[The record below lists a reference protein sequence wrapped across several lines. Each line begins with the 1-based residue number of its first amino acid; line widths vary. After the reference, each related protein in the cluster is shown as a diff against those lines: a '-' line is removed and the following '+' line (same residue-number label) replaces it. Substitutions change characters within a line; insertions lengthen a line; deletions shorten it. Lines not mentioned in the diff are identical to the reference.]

1 MTNTTFTVEELLRLP
16 VMQDAKV
23 VAGFQGAVNEIRCV
37 DIMEIPDVRGWLRK
51 GEFVLTTG
59 YSFRG
64 NPQGLSS
71 IIEEMHKV
79 GGAAVGFKPKRFLQV
94 TPPDAIALSNQYRI
108 PLIEI
113 PPDIPYIEITQP
125 IMERILN
132 TQLTMMRKVYDIH
145 SRFVNLLATQR
156 GQELL
161 NVLGQLLGCEAA
173 LLTSSGD
180 VQIRTGGFSVDD
192 VRTIRNIC
200 VDNTVLAHVALTRL
214 LGAADVFETMCLD
227 QVVGLLSLELTARD
241 AGVVH
246 SKRAR
251 EEFLAELLTGSL
263 NMEGILV
270 QRANQLEFP
279 RGACRVV
286 MIVEPLDGTGESV
299 QKDMAHWINQAERSR
314 LVATPLG
321 EHVAVLYSFSDRP
334 KVQQHSMVIEV
345 AQDLRRKLEEH
356 FHVLVRVAIGEARQQ
371 LRELRSSYDEA
382 RRTLNMSKKV
392 LPEQWV
398 VHWSDVYVEDI
409 LLSIGAHPTLE
420 RLYTNL
426 INPIYQY
433 DIENGTDLLHTLDVY
448 LKHGGNTKQVA
459 TELFIHRNSVH
470 YRLER
475 IQDLLGGDLNSPEL
489 LFRLNLSLR
498 AWKLGLGRGQ

>member
-23 VAGFQGAVNEIRCV
+23 VAGFQGTVNEVRCV
-37 DIMEIPDVRGWLRK
+37 DIMEIPDVRGWLRQ

-64 NPQGLSS
+64 NPQGLSA

-79 GGAAVGFKPKRFLQV
+79 GGAAVGFKPKRFLQA
-94 TPPDAIALSNQYRI
+94 TPPDAIALSNQYGI

-113 PPDIPYIEITQP
+113 PPHIPYIEITQP

-132 TQLTMMRKVYDIH
+132 TQLAMMRKVYDVH
-145 SRFVNLLATQR
+145 SRFVNLLAAQR

-173 LLTSSGD
+173 LLTSSGE
-180 VQIRTGGFSVDD
+180 VQIRTAGFSVEN
-192 VRTIRNIC
+192 VKTIRNIC
-200 VDNTVLAHVALTRL
+200 VDNMVLAHVALTRL
-214 LGAADVFETMCLD
+214 LGAADVFESMCLD

-241 AGVVH
+241 AGLVH

-251 EEFLAELLTGSL
+251 EEFLTELLTGAL

-279 RGACRVV
+279 RGASRVV
-286 MIVEPLDGTGESV
+286 MIIEPLDGAGGDSV
-299 QKDMAHWINQAERSR
+299 QTDMVQWINQAERNR
-314 LVATPLG
+314 FVAASLG
-321 EHVAVLYSFSDRP
+321 EHVAVLYAFSDAP
-334 KVQQHSMVIEV
+334 TVQQHSAAVQV
-345 AQDLRRKLEEH
+345 AHELRQKLEEQ
-356 FHVLVRVAIGEARQQ
+356 FQAPVRVAIGEARQQ
-371 LRELRSSYDEA
+371 LRELRNSYDEA
-382 RRTLNMSKKV
+382 RRTLDVSKKV
-392 LPEQWV
+392 RPDQRV
-398 VHWSDVYVEDI
+398 VHWTDFYVEDMM
-409 LLSIGAHPTLE
+409 LAIGAHPTLR
-420 RLYTNL
+420 RLYATL
-426 INPIYQY
+426 IAPIYQY
-433 DIENGTDLLHTLDVY
+433 DVENGTDLLHTLDVY
-448 LKHGGNTKQVA
+448 LKYGGNTKQVA
-459 TELFIHRNSVH
+459 AELFIHRNSVH

-475 IQDLLGGDLNSPEL
+475 IQDLLGGDLNNPEM

-498 AWKLGLGRGQ
+498 AWKLGLGRG